1 MSSYYSENEP
11 YRQFPPP
18 PPARRPDQTPVLG
31 CLLAVVLVVVV
42 LLPLA
47 LVAGWYWWPRHRAS
61 SADAQPRPV
70 EPRGD
75 LMQIENTNID
85 IYNQVSPSVVHVT
98 NLVEHSSPFTLNVQR
113 VPRGTGSGFVWDDDG
128 HIVTN
133 YHVVEG
139 ANAATVTLADHTTY
153 DATRVWAYA
162 DKDIAVISVNA
173 PRGKLHRMPKIGS
186 SHDLKVGQVT
196 YAIGNPFGLDQTL
209 TTGIV
214 SALGREIEG
223 DSDHAPIQGVIQTS
237 AAINPGNSG
246 GPLLDSS
253 GRLIG
258 MNTAILSPS
267 GTFAGIG
274 FAIPVDEINH
284 IVPQLIANEGKI
296 VHPGLGV
303 DWVPDQ
309 QTRRVGIDGALIL
322 RVRPNGPAAK
332 AGLKGTYRDAR
343 GRIHFGDVVVA
354 VNGQPVRNS
363 VEVQDALDKFKVDD
377 KVTVTIERNGEQQD
391 VQVQLT
397 GMQ

>member
-1 MSSYYSENEP
+1 MSTYYP
-11 YRQFPPP
+11 DYDR
-18 PPARRPDQTPVLG
+18 PAGRRPAEQASPMG
-31 CLLAVVLVVVV
+31 CLLALALALVVLV
-42 LLPLA
+42 PLA
-47 LVAGWYWWPRHRAS
+47 FVASWYWWRRPAVNP
-61 SADAQPRPV
+61 ADFQPRPV

-75 LMQIENTNID
+75 LAEIEKTNIKVYED
-85 IYNQVSPSVVHVT
+85 VSPSVVHVT
-98 NLVEHSSPFTLNVQR
+98 NLAERSNPFSLNVQR

-139 ANAATVTLADHTTY
+139 ADAATVTLADHSTY
-153 DATRVWAYA
+153 DATRLWAYA
-162 DKDIAVISVNA
+162 DKDIAVLTVSA
-173 PRGKLHRMPKIGS
+173 PRGKLRKMPWIGS

-223 DSDHAPIQGVIQTS
+223 DSGHAPITGVIQTS

-246 GPLLDSS
+246 GPLLDMR

-274 FAIPVDEINH
+274 FAIPVDEINR
-284 IVPQLIANEGKI
+284 IVPQLIEHEGKI

-303 DWVPDQ
+303 QWAEDQ
-309 QTRRVGIDGALIL
+309 LARRLGVDDGALIL
-322 RVRPNGPAAK
+322 KVQPGGPAAR
-332 AGLKGTYRDAR
+332 AGLRGTSRDRR
-343 GRIHFGDVVVA
+343 GRLHLGDVVTA
-354 VNGQPVRNS
+354 INGQAVHGS
-363 VEVQDALDKFKVDD
+363 KEVQDALGKYKVGDT
-377 KVTVTIERNGEQQD
+377 VTVTIERDGEPQD
-391 VQVQLT
+391 VKVQLSA
-397 GMQ
+397 MSQ